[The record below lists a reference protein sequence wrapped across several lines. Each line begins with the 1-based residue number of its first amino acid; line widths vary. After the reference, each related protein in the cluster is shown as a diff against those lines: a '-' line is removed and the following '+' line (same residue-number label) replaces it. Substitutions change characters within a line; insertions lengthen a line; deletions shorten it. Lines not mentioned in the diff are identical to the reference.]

1 MILASSQKGVAL
13 ITALLIVALATIISV
28 ELSTR
33 LQLDIRRTGNVIV
46 SDQALLYLMEAESW
60 SRRFLRDDR
69 LENNYDHLGEDW
81 AIEIPAQPIDGA
93 GPKDSIQGK
102 LSDLQACFN
111 LNTLYQ
117 NNTVNILAQDR
128 FRRLMQALPNP
139 ATSDLSQAVIDWI
152 DTNLD
157 TTIPDGA
164 EDNYYLN
171 LERPYRSANQAIRS
185 ISELRL
191 INGFEEDEIIQDS
204 EGLLCAFGPAASINV
219 NTAPAEVLQSLA
231 ANMTAA
237 TVADIIVQ
245 SHEDPDEPYEAV
257 TEFISRHNLST
268 IITDTAGLSVSSDYF
283 LLETEANIGQARTL
297 MYSIIHRENNGDT
310 QVIARSQGAY

>member
-1 MILASSQKGVAL
+1 MILATSQKGVAL
-13 ITALLIVALATIISV
+13 ITALLIVALATVISV
-28 ELSTR
+28 ELSTH
-33 LQLDIRRTGNVIV
+33 LQLDIRRTNNIIA
-46 SDQALLYLMEAESW
+46 SDQALLHLMGAEYF
-60 SRRFLRDDR
+60 SRRILREDR
-69 LENNYDHLGEDW
+69 KKNKYDSFEDDW
-81 AIEIPAQPIDGA
+81 AFEIPALAVEG
-93 GPKDSIQGK
+93 GTIQGK
-102 LSDLQACFN
+102 LSDLQGCFN
-111 LNTLYQ
+111 LNSLYQ
-117 NNTVNILAQDR
+117 NNNINALTQGR

-139 ATSDLSQAVIDWI
+139 ATTDLSQAIIDWI

-191 INGFEEDEIIQDS
+191 IKGFEEDEIIQDS

-219 NTAPAEVLQSLA
+219 NTAPAEVLESLA
-231 ANMTAA
+231 AGMTTTIAEA
-237 TVADIIVQ
+237 IVTNRK
-245 SHEDPDEPYEAV
+245 SDPYENMNQFL
-257 TEFISRHNLST
+257 TTNNLST
-268 IITDTAGLSVSSDYF
+268 IIPAADRNSLSVSSDYF
-283 LLETEANIGQARTL
+283 LLETEANIGQSRTL